1 MTDNTTPDP
10 HDTTADQLAEHF
22 EGRPLRDPRRYYKD
36 GVCKRCEE
44 KNMLRMKHTDTEFD
58 DLADETFEER
68 ERIRFT
74 AVYSEYENPDEKL
87 WTINGC
93 FHERH
98 PHKPTDEIAA
108 QGVAQ
113 VIGSAT
119 VVPAGDAAVINRRSV
134 EDMFDE
140 VPEELPDQE
149 LRDGELVLADV
160 TIEFYSPPNE
170 GEDDTAD
177 DSEGMVVAKGVG
189 DRPDWPEEENE
200 WRRELIQNTKTSN
213 N

>member
-1 MTDNTTPDP
+1 MTNNTTPTPSDA
-10 HDTTADQLAEHF
+10 TEDQLAEHF

-44 KNMLRMKHTDTEFD
+44 KNSLRMKHTDIEFD

-74 AVYSEYENPDEKL
+74 AVYEEFQNPDEKL
-87 WTINGC
+87 WTLTGC

-98 PHKPTDEIAA
+98 PHKSTDEIAA
-108 QGVAQ
+108 EGVAQ

-119 VVPAGDAAVINRRSV
+119 VVPAGDAAVIDRRPV

-140 VPEELPDQE
+140 VPEEFPGQE

-160 TIEFYSPPNE
+160 AIEFYSPPSD
-170 GEDDTAD
+170 GEDDLAD
-177 DSEGMVVAKGVG
+177 ESEGMVVAKGIG

-200 WRRELIQNTKTSN
+200 WRRELIQSAETTED
-213 N
+213 

>member
-1 MTDNTTPDP
+1 MTTNTTPTAS
-10 HDTTADQLAEHF
+10 DTTEDQLAEHF

-58 DLADETFEER
+58 DLPDETFEER
-68 ERIRFT
+68 ERITFT
-74 AVYSEYENPDEKL
+74 AVYSEYENPDQKL

-98 PHKPTDEIAA
+98 PHKATDEIAA
-108 QGVAQ
+108 KGVAQ

-119 VVPAGDAAVINRRSV
+119 VVPAGDAAVIDRRPV

-140 VPEELPDQE
+140 VPEEFPDQE

-160 TIEFYSPPNE
+160 VIEFYSPPNE
-170 GEDDTAD
+170 GEDDSPD
-177 DSEGMVVAKGVG
+177 ESEGMVVAKGVG

-200 WRRELIQNTKTSN
+200 WRRELIQNAETTED
-213 N
+213 

>member
-1 MTDNTTPDP
+1 MTSNTTPTP
-10 HDTTADQLAEHF
+10 SDTTEDQLAEHF

-36 GVCKRCEE
+36 GICRRCEE

-58 DLADETFEER
+58 DLPDETFEER

-74 AVYSEYENPDEKL
+74 AVHREFQNPDQKL
-87 WTINGC
+87 WTINAC

-119 VVPAGDAAVINRRSV
+119 VVPAGDAAVINRRAV

-140 VPEELPDQE
+140 VPEEFPDQE

-160 TIEFYSPPNE
+160 TIEFYSPPND

-177 DSEGMVVAKGVG
+177 DSEGMVVAKEIG

-200 WRRELIQNTKTSN
+200 WRRELIQNAKTSN